1 MEQTATCSSNAYAL
15 RIEGRKWLDDITIEQ
30 AWAVLKAAYQ
40 QLQHEEELLFI
51 MLLPSGEMSAR
62 CLPRSMFDICLDSPA
77 RLAEALL
84 TNAAPEHECR
94 STVPQVAASSGDPE
108 FMDAAAQNF

>member
-1 MEQTATCSSNAYAL
+1 MEQTATRSSNAYAL

-40 QLQHEEELLFI
+40 QLQRDEELLFI
-51 MLLPSGEMSAR
+51 VLLPSGEMSAR
-62 CLPRSMFDICLDSPA
+62 CLPRSMFDICLASPA

-84 TNAAPEHECR
+84 ANAAPEHER
-94 STVPQVAASSGDPE
+94 ISAVPQVAAPFGDPA
-108 FMDAAAQNF
+108 FTVAAAQNF